1 MDGDGYYIQGP
12 GRREDIAGLEEDDGG
27 HSTEYLSI
35 KRDSDISRRVLDNT
49 TESQY
54 AESKEYYNQQ
64 VYNPRGGHSADP
76 QRQNEQYRRLV
87 ENNKRGDPRLE
98 DETSFSDS
106 QPSYLNWKKK

>member
-1 MDGDGYYIQGP
+1 MADILQSTFPLKETLIFLDVCWTIQLN
-12 GRREDIAGLEEDDGG
+12 R
-27 HSTEYLSI
+27 
-35 KRDSDISRRVLDNT
+35 N
-49 TESQY
+49 TESN
-54 AESKEYYNQQ
+54 EYYNQQ